1 MFTDI
6 ETFLRYF
13 DGVHRRALR
22 DIGALPA
29 EAESYRPET
38 GEGEGAWSIG
48 ELVRHMAGSR
58 LYFARAY
65 RGEGWVFDYPLR
77 DCVSQTDWLPCLKE
91 SMAEFRRRLEGT
103 PSDWLARKIRMIDTD
118 GELSGWRVL
127 MMCLEHDVHHTRAS
141 RAGRYSTST
150 AAPPNRSGPNASG
163 SSGCT
168 ASHNLRCGPLGTLG
182 SAQICVICGT
192 VDTRRY
198 QTARL
203 RVLQ

>member
-1 MFTDI
+1 LFTDI

-29 EAESYRPET
+29 EAESYRPDT
-38 GEGEGAWSIG
+38 GEGEGAWGIG

-65 RGEGWVFDYPLR
+65 RGEGWVFDYPIR
-77 DCVSQTDWLPCLKE
+77 DCISEADWLPCLEE

-103 PSDWLARKIRMIDTD
+103 PSDWLSRKIKMIDTD

-127 MMCLEHDVHHTRAS
+127 MMCLEHDVHHRSQIETY
-141 RAGRYSTST
+141 AGLQGWPVQHIYG
-150 AAPPNRSGPNASG
+150 RSAEQVGAQRERQRELHRNAE
-163 SSGCT
+163 
-168 ASHNLRCGPLGTLG
+168 
-182 SAQICVICGT
+182 
-192 VDTRRY
+192 
-198 QTARL
+198 
-203 RVLQ
+203 